1 MNLPRLE
8 RLENE
13 AIRLVREAVAGAER
27 AALVRGAAVTDLA
40 LAHLARK
47 AFHPAVPPW
56 TVVESG
62 AAPDGDGAGAPAVLL
77 SAALTGGPAGP
88 GVVDRAPD
96 PWHLLNVRHRAGEVV
111 RVCPLAGWTELD
123 VWRYLSREGIAP
135 PRDPSPDIAAQL
147 RGQAGVE
154 VRVVLCGGPGDGKS
168 ALARQ
173 MAGGAAA
180 RTPVRFQV
188 AGREVVVTDAPA
200 GEPGTRDL
208 LSRAWAADLA
218 VVVTAAGRGL
228 TPESRRQIVLL
239 SLLGVPRVVLAVNE
253 MDLVS
258 YDAGAFAR
266 VQSAFRALAR
276 DLDLAGDVA
285 IPVSAV
291 MGDNVGSRSPAMP
304 WYAGPTLLEAIA
316 QVDVAAADTCP
327 ARLAVQWVGGGEP
340 GAALGTVLSGRLRR
354 GEAIRLQP
362 SGRTGH
368 LARILTAAGEV
379 AEAAAGC
386 AVAVSVDGGVTPAP
400 GDLIVSAAEPAE
412 IADQFEATLIWL
424 GEAPLLRSRGYVLQ
438 AGNRSVGASI
448 SRLKYKL
455 NTETLDHGAA
465 ATLKRGEIGVG
476 NLQLDRPIPFDA
488 YAAARQTGSFLLVDR
503 ISGQTVGAGMLRFAL
518 RRSQNVHWQAVDVNR
533 AARAAVKRQR
543 ACLLWYTGL
552 SGAGKSTIANLVDK
566 KLHSMS
572 RHTYLLDGDNVRHG
586 LNKDLG
592 FTDADRVEN
601 IRRVAEVAR
610 LMVDAG
616 LIVGTA
622 FISPFRAER
631 CMARALL
638 GPGEFIEIFVD
649 TPLSVAEE
657 RDPKG
662 LYKKARRGDLKNF
675 TGIDSPYERPENPEI
690 TIDTTRLSP
699 EQAAD
704 TIIAYLDTRRLLDP
718 E

>member
-13 AIRLVREAVAGAER
+13 AIRLVRDAVAGAER

-40 LAHLARK
+40 LAHVARK

-56 TVVESG
+56 TVVDAV
-62 AAPDGDGAGAPAVLL
+62 AAREGDGAGAASVLL
-77 SAALTGGPAGP
+77 SAALAGGPAGP
-88 GVVDRAPD
+88 GIVDRAPD
-96 PWHLLNVRHRAGEVV
+96 PWLLLNVRHRAGEIV

-123 VWRYLSREGIAP
+123 VWRYLAREGLAP
-135 PRDPSPDIAAQL
+135 PRDPAPDIAAHL
-147 RGQAGVE
+147 RGDPGVE

-173 MAGGAAA
+173 MAGGAATG
-180 RTPVRFQV
+180 TPVRFQA

-200 GEPGTRDL
+200 GEPGTREL
-208 LSRAWAADLA
+208 LARAWAADLA

-228 TPESRRQIVLL
+228 TPEARRQIVLL
-239 SLLGVPRVVLAVNE
+239 SLLGVPRLALAVNE

-258 YDAGAFAR
+258 YDAAAFTR
-266 VQSAFRALAR
+266 VLSAFRNLAR
-276 DLDLAGDVA
+276 DLGLAGDVA

-291 MGDNVGSRSPAMP
+291 MGDNVGSRSSAMP
-304 WYAGPTLLEAIA
+304 WYGGPTLLEAIA
-316 QVDVAAADTCP
+316 QVDVAGADTCP
-327 ARLAVQWVGGGEP
+327 ARLAVQWVGEA

-354 GEAIRLQP
+354 GDAIRLQP
-362 SGRTGH
+362 SGRTGQ
-368 LARILTAAGEV
+368 LTRILTAAGE
-379 AEAAAGC
+379 AEEGAAGC
-386 AVAVSVDGGVTPAP
+386 AVAVSVDGGLTPAP
-400 GDLIVSAAEPAE
+400 GDLIVTSAEPAE

-438 AGNRSVGASI
+438 AGNRAVGASI

-455 NTETLDHGAA
+455 NTETLDHAAA

-503 ISGQTVGAGMLRFAL
+503 SSGQTVGAGMLRFAL

-533 AARAAVKRQR
+533 AARAALKRQR

-631 CMARALL
+631 CMARSLL

-690 TIDTTRLSP
+690 TIDTTALPP
-699 EQAAD
+699 EQAAE